1 MLYVNTESFFKLS
14 SGLFVIFLMA
24 NATDTYM
31 YEIGSFAVEKKIHNL
46 SRNRLC

>member
-14 SGLFVIFLMA
+14 SRLFVIFLMA

-31 YEIGSFAVEKKIHNL
+31 YEIGSFAVEKKNT
-46 SRNRLC
+46 